1 MTRPPCYDYK
11 TNTDCPRRYIGCRA
25 ECEEWHKW
33 LAIHEEEKE
42 KFQKDLTKSDDAI
55 KFLVEQDRR
64 VSVDT
69 VRRSARKRKL

>member
-1 MTRPPCYDYK
+1 MTRPPCYDDK

-33 LAIHEEEKE
+33 LVIHEEEKE

-55 KFLVEQDRR
+55 KFLVEQDKR
-64 VSVDT
+64 VRIDT